1 MTDDELEARLRRLDV
16 RSEKDEAFWDG
27 MAAAVRDGVAD
38 EERRAARRATTRRRR
53 LTVSGMSLLAMAA
66 ALALWL
72 RGHHQP
78 LPAHEPIGS
87 GETFHVFEDLEPG
100 ELLEELSPADVERV
114 AAAFNKGA

>member
-1 MTDDELEARLRRLDV
+1 MTDDELEARLRRLDG
-16 RSEKDEAFWDG
+16 RTDKDPAFWEG
-27 MAAAVRDGVAD
+27 MAAAVRDGVAG
-38 EERRAARRATTRRRR
+38 EERRQARRTRARRRG
-53 LTVSGMSLLAMAA
+53 LALSGASLLAMAA

-72 RGHHQP
+72 RGHHAP
-78 LPAHEPIGS
+78 PPVHVPMG